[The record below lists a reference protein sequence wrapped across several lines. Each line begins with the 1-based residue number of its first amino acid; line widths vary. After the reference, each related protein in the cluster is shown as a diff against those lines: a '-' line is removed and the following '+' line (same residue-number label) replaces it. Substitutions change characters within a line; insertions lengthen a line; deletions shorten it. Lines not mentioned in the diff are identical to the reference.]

1 MINKNE
7 VWYNLY
13 NNGVK
18 TRRLSMDNLQLQEVA
33 SDLIVSQKMSYEE
46 FLKLE
51 KTYENRYEYIDGYV
65 YPRASTSTYHSF
77 IKREVWKAIL
87 MYLMGKDSV
96 CEVFDELRLLH
107 AIKEEDKNKDCIA
120 DLAIVCDKD
129 KFMGGKY
136 HGIPTLI
143 VEIVSPGNSSV
154 DFIKKRNAYMELGVE
169 EYWIIDSRIGEV
181 ENVVAYKVMPG
192 EEDTIYE
199 REDTINSS
207 VFEGLSVDLKY
218 IYDKVKD
225 LV

>member
-1 MINKNE
+1 M
-7 VWYNLY
+7 
-13 NNGVK
+13 G
-18 TRRLSMDNLQLQEVA
+18 NLQRQEVA
-33 SDLIVSQKMSYEE
+33 NDLVVSQKMPYEE

-51 KTYENRYEYIDGYV
+51 ERYENRYEYIDGYV

-87 MYLMGKDSV
+87 IYLMSKDGE
-96 CEVFDELRLLH
+96 CDVFDELRLLH
-107 AIKEEDKNKDCIA
+107 IIKEDDKKKDCIA

-181 ENVVAYKVMPG
+181 ENIVAYKVRPG
-192 EEDTIYE
+192 EEDIICE
-199 REDTINSS
+199 REDVLKSS
-207 VFEGLSVDLKY
+207 VFEGLSLDLKP